1 MSLLDD
7 NFADDFVGPK
17 TFVEEGIKKMLF
29 DPAGVHRNPL
39 WNNPL
44 KNGIRGK
51 LNEEMH
57 IILEDFDSES
67 ESEYYYIGYD
77 YLNIDGK
84 IRIKFKLFPSDS
96 LVPTCHITRSCETFP
111 FYNGRYSGKTVEYR
125 DSYYKIGNW
134 SIIGVD
140 SFSAGRGYDWGW
152 VKIKLN
158 DLVSANLEGFK
169 YVSIK

>member
-7 NFADDFVGPK
+7 NFADDFGAK
-17 TFVEEGIKKMLF
+17 TFVEEGIKKLLF
-29 DPAGVHRNPL
+29 EIDYVHGNPL
-39 WNNPL
+39 R
-44 KNGIRGK
+44 NGIRGK
-51 LNEEMH
+51 LKEGMN
-57 IILEDFDSES
+57 ITLEDFDSDF
-67 ESEYYYIGYD
+67 EYYYIGYD

-96 LVPTCHITRSCETFP
+96 LVPTCHITRSSETYP
-111 FYNGRYSGKTVEYR
+111 FYNGRYTGSTMEYR
-125 DSYYKIGNW
+125 DNYYKIGNW
-134 SIIGVD
+134 SIIGID
-140 SFSAGRGYDWGW
+140 SYNPCRGYVWGW